1 MGETATFDPPFRA
14 SFPREASFRK
24 EERAGLIVAVTLHV
38 GVVALLLLQ
47 PVSKSLVDIPE
58 RMTVSL
64 ASEVS
69 LEATAPQIVPESRAA
84 IAPTLSA
91 EPAPVT
97 ENTPSLPAS
106 AAAIP
111 TPQSPPPPSANR
123 RITTPAT
130 TPPKPRTRPDRTA
143 TPTPPQAA
151 KDSGGSRIG
160 NDFLTGGGSST
171 STDETRLPASE
182 IGASAKAS
190 IVQAIAR
197 ELKPHWTAPSG
208 LDADRLV
215 TILAFDLNEDG
226 SLKGKPRVVSQAG
239 INDSNKPQAAL
250 HAQRAIRAV
259 QLAAP
264 FDLPDEYY
272 NAWKSIRGA
281 RFDRNLSQ

>member
-1 MGETATFDPPFRA
+1 MGETATFDPPFR
-14 SFPREASFRK
+14 REAALRREDS
-24 EERAGLIVAVTLHV
+24 AGLIVAVVLHV

-47 PVSKSLVDIPE
+47 PVNEGLVGSPE

-64 ASEVS
+64 ATEIS
-69 LEATAPQIVPESRAA
+69 LEATAPEIVPESRAA

-91 EPAPVT
+91 EPAPVI
-97 ENTPSLPAS
+97 EDMPSDAAS
-106 AAAIP
+106 AATIP
-111 TPQSPPPPSANR
+111 TPTPPPPPSANR
-123 RITTPAT
+123 RTT
-130 TPPKPRTRPDRTA
+130 TPP
-143 TPTPPQAA
+143 PTPPGSRTRSDRTSTPAPAPAA
-151 KDSGGSRIG
+151 KNSGGSRIG
-160 NDFLTGGGSST
+160 NDFLTGGGGST

-190 IVQAIAR
+190 IGQAISR

-208 LDADRLV
+208 LDSDRLV

-226 SLKGKPRVVSQAG
+226 SLKGKPRVVRQTG
-239 INDSNKPQAAL
+239 INDSNRPQAAL